1 MVNPLYILGI
11 GLGIAF
17 LLPLFEKID
26 KKVPRIMTLILLLM
40 FSLISF
46 SWVLEILGSSDTAP
60 MVFNTIGFKAPFSIS
75 LQVGLVEAIVL
86 LMINMAALLSGLYHS
101 LRQASPWA
109 GKQIVLF
116 LTLVVGVNG
125 LIMTRDLFN
134 LFVFLEIVS
143 ISMYALIA
151 SNDEKHAYEAGFKYL
166 IAGSIASAFYL
177 IGVIYLYRFTGTLY
191 IDQIIAMDLTAIQAA
206 QSGLIIAIGLIMLGL
221 LIELKPFPANGWA
234 IDAYEASDP
243 AVSAMI
249 SAVGATGVVFAFYK
263 ISSLFTPEM
272 AKLVVGSGAVTFIFS
287 QLIGLRQ
294 KKIRRMLGYSSVG
307 QIGLIIMIIGMHRIL
322 MPSDAMMILSAALI
336 LLGNHIFSK
345 AGLFWL
351 SDIFDGDQLKRI
363 RERPLLKVL
372 LGVFLASIA
381 GLPPFPAFWAKWRLV
396 TVLAGN
402 EQLFLIFLLLVGSLF
417 EAGYL
422 FRWFTTMVSDQTDPG
437 NIHEERVPEDVPVLT
452 SQTGVVSSKRALA
465 ALEQHAESV
474 TQEPRATVLRDSSLA
489 KKKNPVV
496 LLVAVISSCLV
507 LAGGILIGSEF
518 LRPSGELLL
527 LLPATVLAAGL
538 ILDLLRLPHRIHLI
552 LVIAGIS
559 FYSYRILMGLDGLY
573 LVFGVIFLIGSL
585 VQMISLFAR
594 KSLHFGLIPMIT
606 ALILSLG
613 NLLIATTRLGFFFS
627 WEMMTVLSFLLI
639 LRGRKASGA
648 GLRYLL
654 FSLGGAYS
662 MLIGLMLYPD
672 FSLLL
677 QGVKEVSSPPLLA
690 AILIAV
696 GALVKMGSLGLHI
709 WLPGAYAEAEDEV
722 SSLLSSVVSKAGL
735 FLLFVTSSL
744 YLVPVLPTGNIPV
757 SVLLGWIGAFT
768 ALAGAFFALFQ
779 EDIKYTLAYS
789 SMGQL
794 GYMLLAFSLMT
805 HLGWVTSLY
814 MAVTHLLFKALL
826 FLAVA
831 GVLYRTKTRM
841 MYQMGGLIKRMPV
854 SFITVLL
861 SIIALSGV
869 PPLTGFGGKWLLY
882 TALIEKGWYL
892 QAGVAMFA
900 SAIAFLY
907 LFRLIHVIFLGQLK
921 DEHRELKEAPIWFL
935 IPQVVGM
942 IVIMLF
948 SMYPSLLIVP
958 LQKAVTPFFTESI
971 IWEGYTVF
979 STLGY
984 WNGNAVMYVT
994 IGVFVFPLAW
1004 LLLMQRKHT
1013 RLVKQFNIV
1022 FAAERPDRPETTHF
1036 GYNFF
1041 SHYRRALGMY
1051 LTPWATRWWTGIASL
1066 TASLGG
1072 SLRRLY
1078 TGNGQTYAFY
1088 MILYATV
1095 LLLLLRGGI

>member
-1 MVNPLYILGI
+1 MVSPLYILGI

-17 LLPLFEKID
+17 LLPLFEKLG
-26 KKVPRIMTLILLLM
+26 KKIPRIITLITLM
-40 FSLISF
+40 VFTLIAV
-46 SWVLEILGSSDTAP
+46 SWVVMISGAVDKFP
-60 MVFNTIGFKAPFSIS
+60 VIFNTIGFKAPFAIS
-75 LQVGLVEAIVL
+75 LQVGLIEALVL
-86 LMINMAALLSGLYHS
+86 VMINTAALLSGLFLS
-101 LRQASPWA
+101 LRKDSHWE

-116 LTLVVGVNG
+116 LTLVIGVNG
-125 LIMTRDLFN
+125 LVLTRDLFN

-177 IGVIYLYRFTGTLY
+177 IGVIYLYRFTGTLF
-191 IDQIIAMDLTAIQAA
+191 IDQIVAMDLAALQATHPGLVFAIA
-206 QSGLIIAIGLIMLGL
+206 LIMLGL
-221 LIELKPFPANGWA
+221 LIELKPFPSNGWA

-249 SAVGATGVVFAFYK
+249 SAVGASGVVFAFYK
-263 ISSLFTPEM
+263 ISSLFPPEM
-272 AKLVVGSGAVTFIFS
+272 AEIVVASGAVTFVFS
-287 QLIGLRQ
+287 QLVGLRQ
-294 KKIRRMLGYSSVG
+294 KRVRRMLGYSSVG
-307 QIGLIIMIIGMHRIL
+307 QIGIIVMIIGLQRIL
-322 MPSDAMMILSAALI
+322 KIDDAQMIMSSAII

-351 SDIFDGDQLKRI
+351 SDIFDQEQLR
-363 RERPLLKVL
+363 RVRRRPLMIVL
-372 LGVFLASIA
+372 FGVFLGSLA
-381 GLPPFPAFWAKWRLV
+381 GLPPFPAFWAKWRMI
-396 TVLAGN
+396 TVLA
-402 EQLFLIFLLLVGSLF
+402 ESDKLFLIIIILLGSLF

-422 FRWFTTMVSDQTDPG
+422 FRWFTTLLRDESDPG
-437 NIHEERVPEDVPVLT
+437 DIHEEQIPEDIPVSS
-452 SQTGVVSSKRALA
+452 SQTGVVSSTRALA
-465 ALEQHAESV
+465 ALAENAGSV
-474 TQEPRATVLRDSSLA
+474 VEELPVLSVEDPTAAEKR
-489 KKKNPVV
+489 NPVV
-496 LLVAVISSCLV
+496 LAVVAISSVIVIAAGV
-507 LAGGILIGSEF
+507 LLGAEF
-518 LRPSGELLL
+518 LRASNELLL
-527 LLPATVLAAGL
+527 LIPVAVLTAG
-538 ILDLLRLPHRIHLI
+538 ILFDLLHLPHRIHLI
-552 LVIAGIS
+552 LAMAGIS
-559 FYSYRILMGLDGLY
+559 FYSYRILMGLDGIY
-573 LVFGVIFLIGSL
+573 LVFGILFLTGSL
-585 VQMISLFAR
+585 IQMISLYVK

-613 NLLIATTRLGFFFS
+613 NLLISTTRLGFFFS
-627 WEMMTVLSFLLI
+627 WEMMTVLSSLLI

-677 QGVKEVSSPPLLA
+677 QGVRDVSTPPVLA
-690 AILIAV
+690 VFLISI
-696 GALVKMGSLGLHI
+696 GAMVKMGSLGLHI
-709 WLPGAYAEAEDEV
+709 WLPGAYAEAENEI

-744 YLVPVLPTGNIPV
+744 YLIPLLPSGNIPV

-789 SMGQL
+789 SMGQV

-841 MYQMGGLIKRMPV
+841 MYQMGGLIKRMPI

-921 DEHRELKEAPIWFL
+921 DEHRAMKEAPIGFL

-948 SMYPSLLIVP
+948 SMYPSLLIGP
-958 LQKAVTPFFTESI
+958 LQRAVTPFFSESI

-994 IGVFVFPLAW
+994 IGVFIFPLAW

-1013 RLVKQFNIV
+1013 RMVEQFNIV

-1041 SHYRRALGMY
+1041 AHYRRALGMY
-1051 LTPWATRWWTGIASL
+1051 LTPWATRWWTGVVTL
-1066 TASLGG
+1066 TDSLGG
-1072 SLRRLY
+1072 TMRRIY
-1078 TGNGQTYAFY
+1078 TGNGQTYAFQI
-1088 MILYATV
+1088 ILYGTV
-1095 LLLLLRGGI
+1095 LLLLLRGGF